1 LTARE
6 ARASGIVGITD
17 GTSNTIAFAERDA
30 QVSCADLDRDGTA
43 GLFSVRSRSPTLAKV
58 KESFIM
64 VLRSPSTPDI
74 DASSFYD
81 TTIEIISADGRV
93 VHEGVLHTL
102 FVREARFPSL
112 VLVPPSH
119 AVSRASRSLWPVELI
134 LVGALYT
141 VSVWVISD
149 AQAREPGQ

>member
-1 LTARE
+1 M
-6 ARASGIVGITD
+6 G
-17 GTSNTIAFAERDA
+17 
-30 QVSCADLDRDGTA
+30 CADLDRDGAA
-43 GLFSVRSRSPTLAKV
+43 GLFSAQVSLADPGQV
-58 KESFIM
+58 KASSIV
-64 VLRSPSTPDI
+64 VLRSPSTTDI
-74 DASSFYD
+74 DVSGFYD

-119 AVSRASRSLWPVELI
+119 AVSRASRSLWPLELI
-134 LVGALYT
+134 PVGALYT

-149 AQAREPGQ
+149 ARAREPGR